1 MNVKEA
7 LWKRRTVRAFLAD
20 PVSRE
25 TLEAILG
32 DALRAP
38 SWANTQPW
46 EIFVAAGEPL
56 ERIRAIWAER
66 TDAKVSSDTD
76 LPFPGAWP
84 EGCRERSKELN
95 VDRANVTNTTPA
107 DPAFHREFLLAN
119 RRFFAAP
126 CVVWVCMDQMLGSWS
141 MFDLGALSQSIC
153 LAAQDHGVD
162 SAIAIN
168 MVLWPDVLREDLQIP
183 RELAVVIGI
192 ALGYVDPAG
201 PEDAFRAARRPLGD
215 VVRFVGI

>member
-1 MNVKEA
+1 MDVRDA
-7 LWKRRTVRAFLAD
+7 LKARRTVRAFLPR
-20 PVSRE
+20 PVPRE

-32 DALRAP
+32 DALQAP

-56 ERIRAIWAER
+56 ERIRAVWAER
-66 TDAKVSSDTD
+66 TETKVASDTD
-76 LPFPGAWP
+76 IPFPGAWP
-84 EGCRERSKELN
+84 AGCKERTKDLN
-95 VDRANVTNTTPA
+95 IDRAKVTSTTPT
-107 DPAFHREFLLAN
+107 DPAFHRDFLLAN
-119 RRFFAAP
+119 RRFFDAP
-126 CVVWVCMDQMLGSWS
+126 CVVYLGMDQMLGSWS
-141 MFDLGALSQSIC
+141 MFDLGALCQSIC

-168 MVLWPDVLREDLQIP
+168 MVLWPEVLREELRIP
-183 RELAVVIGI
+183 RELAVVIGL

-215 VVRFVGI
+215 VVRFIGI